1 MIGVPSSRPGPAT
14 TFHSPS
20 GKPASS
26 SSWAPRSA
34 ESIVWASGLVTTAL
48 PASSAGSPSHSAI
61 VNG

>member
-14 TFHSPS
+14 TFQRSR

-26 SSWAPRSA
+26 SSCAPSSA

-48 PASSAGSPSHSAI
+48 PASSAGRPSHSAI